1 MIYYVLKTAVDTLFK
16 YKIHLCYAHG
26 FFTYFYSKIQKH
38 MTTKSEEQLPNLGP
52 SKAHRNAHDYTAH
65 TSFPHC

>member
-26 FFTYFYSKIQKH
+26 FFYIFLLK
-38 MTTKSEEQLPNLGP
+38 N
-52 SKAHRNAHDYTAH
+52 SKAHDHQVRGT
-65 TSFPHC
+65 TSQLGAIQGTQECT